1 MPSPDGEAA
10 IAFALQTGNALLKF
24 LSANDVGTT
33 FSHQGGFYLPREPGV
48 WEMFAQFGPVKGRN
62 DKELVSIL
70 WQIEEYETNSAIT
83 WYGKE
88 TRSEYRLTR
97 LGGKKFPYITND
109 SIGDLLVLIPFDHL
123 HFRAFLLDL
132 EDDVEELFAALGV
145 QMNESWGV
153 FQGGAPKLETEEEC
167 VARAFG
173 EFVQHLQ
180 SFPAGAVFSQT
191 TRDVVERCVRGFTR
205 MDGDAALTRWMES
218 EYRLFR
224 MAERVLCTNEIQRLF
239 KDVEDFLGTASTIMN
254 RRKARAGRSLEN
266 HVEALL
272 ARRGIPYTM
281 RTEAIEGRPDIVIP
295 GVAEYRDPAFPL
307 EKLFIVGV
315 KTTCKDRWRQVLSEG
330 HRVSRKHILTT
341 QPGISVNQLKEMHD
355 AQVSLIVHD
364 ALHGQYPKN
373 APMDLLNIEQFVS
386 QVERALVQ

>member
-1 MPSPDGEAA
+1 MPSPNGEAA
-10 IAFALQTGNALLKF
+10 IAFALETGNALLKF
-24 LSANDVGTT
+24 LSPNDVGKTL
-33 FSHQGGFYLPREPGV
+33 SHQGGFYLPKEPGV
-48 WEMFAQFGPVKGRN
+48 WQMFTRYAPRKGRN
-62 DKELVSIL
+62 DKELVTIL
-70 WQIEEYETNSAIT
+70 WQIEEYKTNSAIT

-109 SIGDLLVLIPFDHL
+109 SIGDLLVLIPSDHF

-132 EDDVEELFAALGV
+132 EDDVEEVFAALGV

-167 VARAFG
+167 VERAFG

-180 SFPAGAVFSQT
+180 TFPTGAVFSQT
-191 TRDVVERCVRGFTR
+191 ARDVIERCVRNSMQ
-205 MDGDAALTRWMES
+205 MDSDAALSRWMEG

-224 MAERVLCTNEIQRLF
+224 MAERILCTKDIQRLF
-239 KDVEDFLGTASTIMN
+239 KDIEDFLRTASTIMN

-272 ARRGIPYTM
+272 TRKRIPHTM
-281 RTEAIEGRPDIVIP
+281 RTDAIEGRPDIVIP
-295 GVAEYRDPAFPL
+295 GVREYQDRTFPL

-315 KTTCKDRWRQVLSEG
+315 KTTCKDRWRQVLNEG
-330 HRVSRKHILTT
+330 RRVPHKHILTT
-341 QPGISVNQLKEMHD
+341 QPGISFNQLKEMNE
-355 AQVSLIVHD
+355 ANVSLIVPQSLRD
-364 ALHGQYPKN
+364 QYPKH
-373 APMDLLNIEQFVS
+373 APIELLNIEQFVS
-386 QVERALVQ
+386 QVERALAQ